1 MYIEKLE
8 SLISQNKDIF
18 YKELKEVIKPS
29 FDGLDN
35 PLKYKNIVHN
45 MLKKANR
52 KSFARQARLVSAA
65 TEYITKKNNKSLLV
79 SSEMGTGKCILP
91 HSQIVING
99 QVLSIE
105 HAYELYAGYRP
116 TKGFFFQ
123 QYLKIA

>member
-35 PLKYKNIVHN
+35 PSKYTNIVHN

-65 TEYITKKNNKSLLV
+65 TEYITKK
-79 SSEMGTGKCILP
+79 T
-91 HSQIVING
+91 INPCSYLQRWV
-99 QVLSIE
+99 QVKL
-105 HAYELYAGYRP
+105 
-116 TKGFFFQ
+116 TWV
-123 QYLKIA
+123 

>member
-52 KSFARQARLVSAA
+52 KSLG
-65 TEYITKKNNKSLLV
+65 L
-79 SSEMGTGKCILP
+79 
-91 HSQIVING
+91 
-99 QVLSIE
+99 
-105 HAYELYAGYRP
+105 
-116 TKGFFFQ
+116 
-123 QYLKIA
+123 